1 MKVVKTAK
9 SVYGVYQQDDFTWLF
24 FLKEEDAAEFSSEE
38 DSRFGPV
45 PFKFEDAL
53 QQFSNDNIV
62 PPFTLFVSEEEF
74 IRVLN
79 GEEVELSFLSDSS
92 EEEEDEEEVWEG
104 RNRPEPGVAYFKDME
119 EALKW
124 LRSAA
129 RFVLAET
136 DFPSDYSEMEKEIRN
151 MGWKIIEYDGMGLL
165 DFVKGLSLVCTVL
178 RPEIFEETLHELL
191 YGEED

>member
-1 MKVVKTAK
+1 MKKPK
-9 SVYGVYQQDDFTWLF
+9 SVYGVYQQDEFTWQF
-24 FLKEEDAAEFSSEE
+24 FLKEEYATEFKSEE

-74 IRVLN
+74 TRVLN
-79 GEEVELSFLSDSS
+79 GEDVELSFLSDNY
-92 EEEEDEEEVWEG
+92 EEEDDEEEVEEYTD
-104 RNRPEPGVAYFKDME
+104 RPKPSVEYIKDME

-129 RFVLAET
+129 RFVLTEIE
-136 DFPSDYSEMEKEIRN
+136 FPTSYSEMEEEIRN
-151 MGWKIIEYDGMGLL
+151 MGWKIIEYDGMNLL

-178 RPEIFEETLHELL
+178 RPEIFQETLHELL
-191 YGEED
+191 HGEEE

>member
-1 MKVVKTAK
+1 MKIPR
-9 SVYGVYQQDDFTWLF
+9 SVYGVYQQDEFTWQF
-24 FLKEEDAAEFSSEE
+24 FLKKEDATEFSSEG

-45 PFKFEDAL
+45 RFKFEAAL

-62 PPFTLFVSEEEF
+62 PPCTLFVSEEEF

-92 EEEEDEEEVWEG
+92 EEEEDEEEVWVGED
-104 RNRPEPGVAYFKDME
+104 RPKPSATYFKDME

-129 RFVLAET
+129 RFVLTET
-136 DFPSDYSEMEKEIRN
+136 DFPSSYSEMEDEIRN
-151 MGWKIIEYDGMGLL
+151 MEWKIVEYDGMGLL
-165 DFVKGLSLVCTVL
+165 DFVKALSLVCTVL

-191 YGEED
+191 YGDEE